1 VDTEICR
8 WGFQNADAVW
18 GCDSNATLLSHHLGQ
33 EVQQNGLALH
43 TDLIY
48 THTYGAL
55 VQQAQRTSM
64 DHFTIV
70 QALCRTAI
78 ADASPALRK
87 QIERLRDALTKDGE
101 SKQAAALTSIL
112 TTADRT
118 KELSPSRIE
127 RSKAQIPGEVLTR
140 NTPVPVDRETAAPLA
155 DVLFPADVQ
164 SVAPLFNATV
174 SQAIRTIIEEWA
186 NFDALSEIDIR
197 PSKTCLIYGAPGTGK
212 TRLAL
217 WIAQQLD
224 LPVVLVK
231 LDGLVSSFLGT
242 TARNIGNLF
251 TFANRHRCILLLDEF
266 DAIAK
271 VRDDPQEVGE
281 IKRVVNALLQNLD
294 TRRDV
299 GFTIGITNH
308 PKLLDS
314 AVWRRFEVQLEIPK
328 PDFEMRKA
336 IAAHFMPPVKAP
348 DSHLKLIAW
357 FTEGSTGAEIE
368 SLVRTYKKATTVREE
383 DRRGL
388 LDTLRQFA
396 TLNAARVQSER
407 RALLFDDSSNLF
419 RAMRDDPILG
429 FSMADIGEIAG
440 RDKSTVSRQ
449 LGRATRS
456 GEGELANG

>member
-1 VDTEICR
+1 M
-8 WGFQNADAVW
+8 DATKTVP
-18 GCDSNATLLSHHLGQ
+18 GTSLHGY
-33 EVQQNGLALH
+33 VQQISIAMHRHSSYAHQVGQKCNAEM
-43 TDLIY
+43 
-48 THTYGAL
+48 GAE
-55 VQQAQRTSM
+55 M
-64 DHFTIV
+64 EHFSIV
-70 QALCRTAI
+70 QALCRAAM

-87 QIERLRDALTKDGE
+87 QIERLRDALAKDGDV
-101 SKQAAALTSIL
+101 KQSGALTSIL

-118 KELSPSRIE
+118 KELAPSRIE
-127 RSKAQIPGEVLTR
+127 RSRAQAVGEVLGR
-140 NTPVPVDRETAAPLA
+140 NTPLPVDRETSAALA
-155 DVLFPADVQ
+155 EIIFPTEIEP
-164 SVAPLFNATV
+164 SAPLFNKSV
-174 SQAIRTIIEEWA
+174 GQAIATIIEEWEH
-186 NFDALSEIDIR
+186 FDALAEIDIR

-217 WIAQQLD
+217 WIARELG

-251 TFANRHRCILLLDEF
+251 TFANRYQCILLLDEF

-294 TRRDV
+294 VRRDV

-308 PKLLDS
+308 PKLLDP

-336 IAAHFMPPVKAP
+336 IAAHFMPPIKAP
-348 DSHLKLIAW
+348 DNHLRLISW

-368 SLVRTYKKATTVREE
+368 SLVRTYKKATTVRAE
-383 DRRGL
+383 DQRGL

-407 RALLFDDSSNLF
+407 RALLFDDSASLF
-419 RAMRDDPILG
+419 RAMRDDPILN
-429 FSMADIGEIAG
+429 FSMADIGEISG
-440 RDKSTVSRQ
+440 RDKSTISRQ
-449 LGRATRS
+449 LGKQLATS
-456 GEGELANG
+456 GENEMLNG

>member
-1 VDTEICR
+1 
-8 WGFQNADAVW
+8 
-18 GCDSNATLLSHHLGQ
+18 
-33 EVQQNGLALH
+33 
-43 TDLIY
+43 
-48 THTYGAL
+48 
-55 VQQAQRTSM
+55 M

-70 QALCRTAI
+70 QALCRAAI

-87 QIERLRDALTKDGE
+87 QIERLRDALAKDGDT
-101 SKQAAALTSIL
+101 KQSGALTSIL
-112 TTADRT
+112 TTADRS

-127 RSKAQIPGEVLTR
+127 RSKAQILGETLTR
-140 NTPVPVDRETAAPLA
+140 NTPVPVDRETAAALA
-155 DVLFPADVQ
+155 EVIFPSDIEPA
-164 SVAPLFNATV
+164 APLFNQTV
-174 SQAIRTIIEEWA
+174 SEAIGTIIDEWA
-186 NFDALSEIDIR
+186 NFEALSEIDIR
-197 PSKTCLIYGAPGTGK
+197 PSKTCLIFGAPGTGK

-231 LDGLVSSFLGT
+231 LDGLVSSFLGA

-251 TFANRHRCILLLDEF
+251 TFANRYRCILLLDEF

-281 IKRVVNALLQNLD
+281 IKRVVNALLQNFD
-294 TRRDV
+294 VRRDI

-328 PDFEMRKA
+328 PDFRMRQE
-336 IAAHFMPPVKAP
+336 IAAHFMPPVEAP
-348 DSHLKLIAW
+348 DIHLRLISW
-357 FTEGSTGAEIE
+357 FTEGSTGAEVE
-368 SLVRTYKKATTVREE
+368 SLVRTYKKATTVPEV

-407 RALLFDDSSNLF
+407 RALLFDDSSRLF
-419 RAMRDDPILG
+419 RAMRDDPILN

-449 LGRATRS
+449 IGRAAKL
-456 GEGELANG
+456 GEGEVLNG

>member
-1 VDTEICR
+1 ME
-8 WGFQNADAVW
+8 
-18 GCDSNATLLSHHLGQ
+18 
-33 EVQQNGLALH
+33 
-43 TDLIY
+43 
-48 THTYGAL
+48 
-55 VQQAQRTSM
+55 
-64 DHFTIV
+64 HFTIV
-70 QALCRTAI
+70 QALCRVVM

-87 QIERLRDALTKDGE
+87 QVERLRDALAKDGE
-101 SKQAAALTSIL
+101 QKQSAALASIL
-112 TTADRT
+112 TIADRT
-118 KELSPSRIE
+118 KELAPSRIE
-127 RSKAQIPGEVLTR
+127 RSKAQIFGELLTR
-140 NTPVPVDRETAAPLA
+140 NTPVPVDRETSAPLA
-155 DVLFPADVQ
+155 DITFPADIQ
-164 SVAPLFNATV
+164 STAPVFNETV
-174 SQAIRTIIEEWA
+174 SEAIGTIIDEWA
-186 NFDALSEIDIR
+186 NFEALAEIDIR

-224 LPVVLVK
+224 LPVVVVK

-251 TFANRHRCILLLDEF
+251 TFVNRHRCILLLDEF

-294 TRRDV
+294 IRRDV

-328 PDFEMRKA
+328 PDFDIRKA

-348 DSHLKLIAW
+348 DSHLRLIAW

-368 SLVRTYKKATTVREE
+368 ALVRTYKKATTVRDE
-383 DRRGL
+383 DKRGL

-407 RALLFDDSSNLF
+407 RALLFDDAGNLF

-440 RDKSTVSRQ
+440 KDKSTVSRQ
-449 LGRATRS
+449 LGRVAKA
-456 GEGELANG
+456 GEGEVSNG

>member
-1 VDTEICR
+1 ME
-8 WGFQNADAVW
+8 
-18 GCDSNATLLSHHLGQ
+18 
-33 EVQQNGLALH
+33 
-43 TDLIY
+43 
-48 THTYGAL
+48 
-55 VQQAQRTSM
+55 
-64 DHFTIV
+64 HFAIV
-70 QALCRTAI
+70 QALCRAAM

-87 QIERLRDALTKDGE
+87 QVERLRDALSKDGE
-101 SKQAAALTSIL
+101 TKQSAALAGIL
-112 TTADRT
+112 TSAERT
-118 KELSPSRIE
+118 KELAPSRIE
-127 RSKAQIPGEVLTR
+127 RSRSLVSGETLTR
-140 NTPVPVDRETAAPLA
+140 NTPLPVDRETSAVLA
-155 DVLFPADVQ
+155 DVIFPSDIQ
-164 SVAPLFNATV
+164 RSAPLFNDTV
-174 SQAIRTIIEEWA
+174 TQAIETIVEEWA
-186 NFDALSEIDIR
+186 HFDALAEIDIR
-197 PSKTCLIYGAPGTGK
+197 PSKTCLIYGPPGTGK

-217 WIAQQLD
+217 WIAHRLD

-251 TFANRHRCILLLDEF
+251 SFANRYRCVLLLDEF

-294 TRRDV
+294 VRRDI
-299 GFTIGITNH
+299 GFTVGITNH
-308 PKLLDS
+308 PKLLDP

-336 IAAHFMPPVKAP
+336 IATHFMPPVQAP
-348 DSHLKLIAW
+348 DAHLRLIAW

-396 TLNAARVQSER
+396 TLNAARVQSDR
-407 RALLFDDSSNLF
+407 RALLFDDSSTLF

-440 RDKSTVSRQ
+440 KDKSTVSRQ
-449 LGRATRS
+449 LGRATRTE
-456 GEGELANG
+456 GEGLNG

>member
-1 VDTEICR
+1 ME
-8 WGFQNADAVW
+8 
-18 GCDSNATLLSHHLGQ
+18 
-33 EVQQNGLALH
+33 
-43 TDLIY
+43 
-48 THTYGAL
+48 
-55 VQQAQRTSM
+55 
-64 DHFTIV
+64 HFTII
-70 QALCRTAI
+70 QALCRAAM

-87 QIERLRDALTKDGE
+87 QVERLRDALAKDGE
-101 SKQAAALTSIL
+101 QKQAATLAGIL
-112 TTADRT
+112 TTAERA
-118 KELSPSRIE
+118 KELAPSRIE
-127 RSKAQIPGEVLTR
+127 RSRAQIFGEHLTR
-140 NTPVPVDRETAAPLA
+140 NTPVPVDRETSAPLA
-155 DVLFPADVQ
+155 DIIFPVDIQ
-164 SVAPLFNATV
+164 STPPLFNSTV
-174 SQAIRTIIEEWA
+174 SQAIDTIIDEWV
-186 NFDALSEIDIR
+186 NFDALAEIDIR
-197 PSKTCLIYGAPGTGK
+197 PSKTCLIYGVPGTGK

-217 WIAQQLD
+217 WIAKQLD

-251 TFANRHRCILLLDEF
+251 TFANRHRCVLLLDEF

-294 TRRDV
+294 IRRDV

-328 PDFEMRKA
+328 PDFEIRKA

-348 DSHLKLIAW
+348 DSHLRLISW
-357 FTEGSTGAEIE
+357 FTDGSTGAEIE
-368 SLVRTYKKATTVREE
+368 SLVRTYKKATTLRDE
-383 DRRGL
+383 DKRGL

-407 RALLFDDSSNLF
+407 RALLFDDPGTLF
-419 RAMRDDPILG
+419 RAMRDDPILD

-440 RDKSTVSRQ
+440 KDKSTVSRQ
-449 LGRATRS
+449 LGRVAKAAD
-456 GEGELANG
+456 GEIPNG